1 MTYNSDLPEQEKSE
15 NIISIGALIEDENEF
30 DDRYQIDSKNHLQ
43 VKMTKAQQECLR
55 LAKESGLKTPFG
67 EGEVIIEEPV
77 HKIDWFDMVLMRNR
91 AILEQQF
98 EDEVYGTNLRNIA
111 QNLYSEENQFLGPNL
126 GAVLGERD
134 NKDYE
139 AVYKSEIGSDN
150 YHKEDMGRAAFS
162 GDSFIYQYKNNSI
175 KAQQESQEPKLSQD
189 PHDSYSSQASTNK
202 QESNGNGN
210 VAAAHSKTNPS
221 QDNQATQ
228 AQESSISS
236 LNQANTPHDEDRS
249 VLAKQPLHSQ
259 ELLDPLRA
267 MLAKTLAALTPGKL
281 KYSFF
286 CNSGTESVEAALK
299 LAKAYQSP
307 RGKFTFIATSGA
319 FHGKSLGAL
328 SATAKS
334 TFRKPFM
341 PLLPGFRHVPF
352 GNIEA
357 MRTALNECKKTG
369 DDVAA
374 VILEPIQGE
383 GGVILPPPGYLTAV
397 RKLCDEFGALMI
409 LDEVQTGMGRTGKM
423 FACEHE
429 NVQPDILCLA
439 KALGGGVMPIGATI
453 ATEEVFSV
461 LFDNPFLHTTTF
473 GGNPLACA
481 AALATIN
488 VLLEQNL
495 PAQAEQK
502 GDMLLDGFRQ
512 LAREY
517 PDLVQEARGKGMLMA
532 IEFVDNEIG
541 YNFASEMFRQR
552 VLVAGTLNNAK
563 TISIEPP
570 LTLTIEQCELVIK
583 AARKALAAMRVSV
596 EEA

>member
-1 MTYNSDLPEQEKSE
+1 MFVFIPIFAIAAGVAQSLQYLNRYHVIREPPEHILNRLPSSASALACSAHAL
-15 NIISIGALIEDENEF
+15 NLIEKRTLDHEE
-30 DDRYQIDSKNHLQ
+30 
-43 VKMTKAQQECLR
+43 MKALNR
-55 LAKESGLKTPFG
+55 
-67 EGEVIIEEPV
+67 EVIEYFKEHVNPG
-77 HKIDWFDMVLMRNR
+77 F
-91 AILEQQF
+91 LEYRKSVTAGG
-98 EDEVYGTNLRNIA
+98 DY
-111 QNLYSEENQFLGPNL
+111 
-126 GAVLGERD
+126 GAVEWQAGGLNTLVDTQGQEFIDCLGGFGIFNVGHR
-134 NKDYE
+134 NPVVVS
-139 AVYKSEIGSDN
+139 AV
-150 YHKEDMGRAAFS
+150 
-162 GDSFIYQYKNNSI
+162 Q
-175 KAQQESQEPKLSQD
+175 
-189 PHDSYSSQASTNK
+189 
-202 QESNGNGN
+202 
-210 VAAAHSKTNPS
+210 
-221 QDNQATQ
+221 NQ
-228 AQESSISS
+228 
-236 LNQANTPHDEDRS
+236 
-249 VLAKQPLHSQ
+249 LAKQPLHSQ

-267 MLAKTLAALTPGKL
+267 M
-281 KYSFF
+281 
-286 CNSGTESVEAALK
+286 

-512 LAREY
+512 LPREY

-563 TISIEPP
+563 TIRIEPP

>member
-1 MTYNSDLPEQEKSE
+1 MNRLPSSASALACSAHAL
-15 NIISIGALIEDENEF
+15 NLIEKRTLDHEEMKALNQEVREYFKEHVNPGFLEYRKSVTAGGDYGAVEWQAGGLNTLVDTQGQEF
-30 DDRYQIDSKNHLQ
+30 ID
-43 VKMTKAQQECLR
+43 CL
-55 LAKESGLKTPFG
+55 GGFG
-67 EGEVIIEEPV
+67 IFNVGHRNPV
-77 HKIDWFDMVLMRNR
+77 VVS
-91 AILEQQF
+91 A
-98 EDEVYGTNLRNIA
+98 V
-111 QNLYSEENQFLGPNL
+111 ENQ
-126 GAVLGERD
+126 
-134 NKDYE
+134 
-139 AVYKSEIGSDN
+139 
-150 YHKEDMGRAAFS
+150 
-162 GDSFIYQYKNNSI
+162 
-175 KAQQESQEPKLSQD
+175 
-189 PHDSYSSQASTNK
+189 
-202 QESNGNGN
+202 
-210 VAAAHSKTNPS
+210 
-221 QDNQATQ
+221 
-228 AQESSISS
+228 
-236 LNQANTPHDEDRS
+236 
-249 VLAKQPLHSQ
+249 LAKQPLHSQ

-267 MLAKTLAALTPGKL
+267 MLAKT
-281 KYSFF
+281 
-286 CNSGTESVEAALK
+286 
-299 LAKAYQSP
+299 YQSP

-352 GNIEA
+352 GDINA
-357 MRTALNECKKTG
+357 MRTMLSECKKTG

-383 GGVILPPPGYLTAV
+383 GGVILPPTGYLPAV
-397 RKLCDEFGALMI
+397 RKLCDEFGALLI

-439 KALGGGVMPIGATI
+439 KALGGGVMPIGATV

-488 VLLEQNL
+488 VLLTQNL
-495 PAQAEQK
+495 PAQAAQK
-502 GDMLLDGFRQ
+502 GDMLLDGFRL
-512 LAREY
+512 LAQEY
-517 PDLVQEARGKGMLMA
+517 PDLVNEVRGKGMLMA

-541 YNFASEMFRQR
+541 YDFASEMFRQR

-563 TISIEPP
+563 TIRIEPP
-570 LTLTIEQCELVIK
+570 LTLTLEQCEQVLK
-583 AARKALAAMRVSV
+583 AARKALAALRVSV

>member
-1 MTYNSDLPEQEKSE
+1 
-15 NIISIGALIEDENEF
+15 
-30 DDRYQIDSKNHLQ
+30 
-43 VKMTKAQQECLR
+43 LR
-55 LAKESGLKTPFG
+55 S
-67 EGEVIIEEPV
+67 
-77 HKIDWFDMVLMRNR
+77 
-91 AILEQQF
+91 
-98 EDEVYGTNLRNIA
+98 
-111 QNLYSEENQFLGPNL
+111 
-126 GAVLGERD
+126 
-134 NKDYE
+134 
-139 AVYKSEIGSDN
+139 
-150 YHKEDMGRAAFS
+150 
-162 GDSFIYQYKNNSI
+162 
-175 KAQQESQEPKLSQD
+175 
-189 PHDSYSSQASTNK
+189 
-202 QESNGNGN
+202 
-210 VAAAHSKTNPS
+210 
-221 QDNQATQ
+221 
-228 AQESSISS
+228 
-236 LNQANTPHDEDRS
+236 
-249 VLAKQPLHSQ
+249 
-259 ELLDPLRA
+259 

-286 CNSGTESVEAALK
+286 SNSGTESVEAALK

-307 RGKFTFIATSGA
+307 RGKFTFVATSGA

-352 GNIEA
+352 GDINA
-357 MRTALNECKKTG
+357 MRTLLSECKKTG

-383 GGVILPPPGYLTAV
+383 GGVILPPPGYLPAV
-397 RKLCDEFGALMI
+397 RKLCDEFGALLI

-439 KALGGGVMPIGATI
+439 KALGGGVMPIGATV

-488 VLLEQNL
+488 VLLTENL

-502 GDMLLDGFRQ
+502 GERLLNGFRQ
-512 LAREY
+512 LADAY
-517 PDLVQEARGKGMLMA
+517 PDLVNEVRGKGMLMA

-541 YNFASEMFRQR
+541 YHFSSEMFRQR

-563 TISIEPP
+563 TIRIEPP
-570 LTLTIEQCELVIK
+570 LTLTPDQCEQVLK
-583 AARKALAAMRVSV
+583 AAGKALAALRVSV

>member
-1 MTYNSDLPEQEKSE
+1 MNRLPSSASALACSAHAL
-15 NIISIGALIEDENEF
+15 NLIEKRTLDHEEMKALNQEVREYFKEHVNPGFLEYRKSVTAGGDYGAVEWQAGGLNTLVDTQGQEF
-30 DDRYQIDSKNHLQ
+30 ID
-43 VKMTKAQQECLR
+43 CL
-55 LAKESGLKTPFG
+55 GGFG
-67 EGEVIIEEPV
+67 IFNVGHRNPV
-77 HKIDWFDMVLMRNR
+77 VVS
-91 AILEQQF
+91 A
-98 EDEVYGTNLRNIA
+98 V
-111 QNLYSEENQFLGPNL
+111 ENQ
-126 GAVLGERD
+126 
-134 NKDYE
+134 
-139 AVYKSEIGSDN
+139 
-150 YHKEDMGRAAFS
+150 
-162 GDSFIYQYKNNSI
+162 
-175 KAQQESQEPKLSQD
+175 
-189 PHDSYSSQASTNK
+189 
-202 QESNGNGN
+202 
-210 VAAAHSKTNPS
+210 
-221 QDNQATQ
+221 
-228 AQESSISS
+228 
-236 LNQANTPHDEDRS
+236 
-249 VLAKQPLHSQ
+249 LAKQPLHSQ

-267 MLAKTLAALTPGKL
+267 M
-281 KYSFF
+281 
-286 CNSGTESVEAALK
+286 

-352 GNIEA
+352 GDINA
-357 MRTALNECKKTG
+357 MRTMLSECKKTG

-383 GGVILPPPGYLTAV
+383 GGVILPPTGYLPAV
-397 RKLCDEFGALMI
+397 RKLCDEFGALLI

-439 KALGGGVMPIGATI
+439 KALGGGVMPIGATV

-488 VLLEQNL
+488 VLLTQNL
-495 PAQAEQK
+495 PAQAAQK
-502 GDMLLDGFRQ
+502 GDMLLDGFRL
-512 LAREY
+512 LAQEY
-517 PDLVQEARGKGMLMA
+517 PDLVNEVRGKGMLMA

-541 YNFASEMFRQR
+541 YDFASEMFRQR

-563 TISIEPP
+563 TIRIEPP
-570 LTLTIEQCELVIK
+570 LTLTLEQCEQVLK
-583 AARKALAAMRVSV
+583 AARKALAALRVSV

>member
-1 MTYNSDLPEQEKSE
+1 MNRLPSSASALACTAHAL
-15 NIISIGALIEDENEF
+15 NLIEKRTLDHEEMKQLN
-30 DDRYQIDSKNHLQ
+30 R
-43 VKMTKAQQECLR
+43 
-55 LAKESGLKTPFG
+55 
-67 EGEVIIEEPV
+67 EVIDYFKEHVNPG
-77 HKIDWFDMVLMRNR
+77 F
-91 AILEQQF
+91 LEYRKSVTAGG
-98 EDEVYGTNLRNIA
+98 DY
-111 QNLYSEENQFLGPNL
+111 
-126 GAVLGERD
+126 GAVEW
-134 NKDYE
+134 
-139 AVYKSEIGSDN
+139 
-150 YHKEDMGRAAFS
+150 
-162 GDSFIYQYKNNSI
+162 
-175 KAQQESQEPKLSQD
+175 
-189 PHDSYSSQASTNK
+189 QA
-202 QESNGNGN
+202 G
-210 VAAAHSKTNPS
+210 
-221 QDNQATQ
+221 
-228 AQESSISS
+228 S
-236 LNQANTPHDEDRS
+236 LNTLVDTQGQEFIDCLGGFGIFNVGHRNPVVVSAVQNQ
-249 VLAKQPLHSQ
+249 LAKQPLHSQ

-286 CNSGTESVEAALK
+286 SNSGTESVEAAIK

-307 RGKFTFIATSGA
+307 RGKF
-319 FHGKSLGAL
+319 
-328 SATAKS
+328 

-352 GNIEA
+352 GDINA
-357 MRTALNECKKTG
+357 MRTVLSECRKTG

-383 GGVILPPPGYLTAV
+383 GGVILPPQGYLPAV
-397 RKLCDEFGALMI
+397 RQLCDEFGALLI

-439 KALGGGVMPIGATI
+439 KALGGGVMPIGATV

-512 LAREY
+512 LGREY

-541 YNFASEMFRQR
+541 YSFASEMFRQR

-563 TISIEPP
+563 TIRIEPP
-570 LTLTIEQCELVIK
+570 LTLTIEQCEQVLK
-583 AARKALAAMRVSV
+583 AARKALAALRVRV
-596 EEA
+596 EEI

>member
-1 MTYNSDLPEQEKSE
+1 MITEFVFIPIFAIAAGVAQSLQYLNRYHVIREPPEHILNRLPSSASALACSAHAL
-15 NIISIGALIEDENEF
+15 NLIEKRTLDHEE
-30 DDRYQIDSKNHLQ
+30 
-43 VKMTKAQQECLR
+43 MKALNR
-55 LAKESGLKTPFG
+55 
-67 EGEVIIEEPV
+67 EVIEYFKEHVNPG
-77 HKIDWFDMVLMRNR
+77 F
-91 AILEQQF
+91 LEYRKSVTAGG
-98 EDEVYGTNLRNIA
+98 DY
-111 QNLYSEENQFLGPNL
+111 
-126 GAVLGERD
+126 GAVEWQAGGLNTLVDTQGQEFIDCLGGFGIFNVGHR
-134 NKDYE
+134 NPVVVS
-139 AVYKSEIGSDN
+139 AV
-150 YHKEDMGRAAFS
+150 
-162 GDSFIYQYKNNSI
+162 Q
-175 KAQQESQEPKLSQD
+175 
-189 PHDSYSSQASTNK
+189 
-202 QESNGNGN
+202 
-210 VAAAHSKTNPS
+210 
-221 QDNQATQ
+221 NQ
-228 AQESSISS
+228 
-236 LNQANTPHDEDRS
+236 
-249 VLAKQPLHSQ
+249 LAKQPLHSQ

-374 VILEPIQGE
+374 V
-383 GGVILPPPGYLTAV
+383 
-397 RKLCDEFGALMI
+397 I

-563 TISIEPP
+563 TIRIEPP

>member
-1 MTYNSDLPEQEKSE
+1 MITEFVFIPIFAIAAGVAQSLQYLNRYHVIREPPEHILNRLPSSASALACSAHAL
-15 NIISIGALIEDENEF
+15 NLIEKRTLDHEE
-30 DDRYQIDSKNHLQ
+30 
-43 VKMTKAQQECLR
+43 MKALNR
-55 LAKESGLKTPFG
+55 
-67 EGEVIIEEPV
+67 EVIEYFKEHVNPG
-77 HKIDWFDMVLMRNR
+77 F
-91 AILEQQF
+91 LEYRKSVTAGG
-98 EDEVYGTNLRNIA
+98 DY
-111 QNLYSEENQFLGPNL
+111 
-126 GAVLGERD
+126 GAVEW
-134 NKDYE
+134 
-139 AVYKSEIGSDN
+139 
-150 YHKEDMGRAAFS
+150 
-162 GDSFIYQYKNNSI
+162 
-175 KAQQESQEPKLSQD
+175 
-189 PHDSYSSQASTNK
+189 QA
-202 QESNGNGN
+202 G
-210 VAAAHSKTNPS
+210 
-221 QDNQATQ
+221 
-228 AQESSISS
+228 S
-236 LNQANTPHDEDRS
+236 LNTLVDTQGQEFIDCLGGFGIFNVGHRNPVVVSAVQNQ
-249 VLAKQPLHSQ
+249 LAKQPLHSQ

-374 VILEPIQGE
+374 V
-383 GGVILPPPGYLTAV
+383 
-397 RKLCDEFGALMI
+397 I

-563 TISIEPP
+563 TIRIEPP

>member
-1 MTYNSDLPEQEKSE
+1 MNRLPSSASALACSAHAL
-15 NIISIGALIEDENEF
+15 NLIEKRTLDHEEMKALNQEVREYFKEHVNPGFLEYRKSVTAGGDYGAVEWQAGGLNTLVDTQGQEF
-30 DDRYQIDSKNHLQ
+30 ID
-43 VKMTKAQQECLR
+43 CL
-55 LAKESGLKTPFG
+55 GGFG
-67 EGEVIIEEPV
+67 IFNVGHRNPV
-77 HKIDWFDMVLMRNR
+77 VVS
-91 AILEQQF
+91 A
-98 EDEVYGTNLRNIA
+98 V
-111 QNLYSEENQFLGPNL
+111 ENQ
-126 GAVLGERD
+126 
-134 NKDYE
+134 
-139 AVYKSEIGSDN
+139 
-150 YHKEDMGRAAFS
+150 
-162 GDSFIYQYKNNSI
+162 
-175 KAQQESQEPKLSQD
+175 
-189 PHDSYSSQASTNK
+189 
-202 QESNGNGN
+202 
-210 VAAAHSKTNPS
+210 
-221 QDNQATQ
+221 
-228 AQESSISS
+228 
-236 LNQANTPHDEDRS
+236 
-249 VLAKQPLHSQ
+249 LAKQPLHSQ

-267 MLAKTLAALTPGKL
+267 M
-281 KYSFF
+281 
-286 CNSGTESVEAALK
+286 

-352 GNIEA
+352 GDITA
-357 MRTALNECKKTG
+357 MRTMLSECKKTG

-383 GGVILPPPGYLTAV
+383 GGVILPPTGYLPAV
-397 RKLCDEFGALMI
+397 RKLCDEFGALLI

-439 KALGGGVMPIGATI
+439 KALGGGVMPIGATV

-488 VLLEQNL
+488 VLLTQNL
-495 PAQAEQK
+495 PAQAAQK
-502 GDMLLDGFRQ
+502 GDMLLDGFRL
-512 LAREY
+512 LAQEY
-517 PDLVQEARGKGMLMA
+517 PDLVNEVRGKGMLMA

-541 YNFASEMFRQR
+541 YDFASEMFRQR

-563 TISIEPP
+563 TIRIEPP
-570 LTLTIEQCELVIK
+570 LTLTLEQCEQVLK
-583 AARKALAAMRVSV
+583 AARKALAALRVSV

>member
-1 MTYNSDLPEQEKSE
+1 MY
-15 NIISIGALIEDENEF
+15 
-30 DDRYQIDSKNHLQ
+30 
-43 VKMTKAQQECLR
+43 R
-55 LAKESGLKTPFG
+55 LAISKPCARPL
-67 EGEVIIEEPV
+67 
-77 HKIDWFDMVLMRNR
+77 
-91 AILEQQF
+91 
-98 EDEVYGTNLRNIA
+98 
-111 QNLYSEENQFLGPNL
+111 
-126 GAVLGERD
+126 
-134 NKDYE
+134 
-139 AVYKSEIGSDN
+139 
-150 YHKEDMGRAAFS
+150 
-162 GDSFIYQYKNNSI
+162 
-175 KAQQESQEPKLSQD
+175 
-189 PHDSYSSQASTNK
+189 AS
-202 QESNGNGN
+202 
-210 VAAAHSKTNPS
+210 A
-221 QDNQATQ
+221 
-228 AQESSISS
+228 
-236 LNQANTPHDEDRS
+236 
-249 VLAKQPLHSQ
+249 
-259 ELLDPLRA
+259 
-267 MLAKTLAALTPGKL
+267 
-281 KYSFF
+281 
-286 CNSGTESVEAALK
+286 
-299 LAKAYQSP
+299 
-307 RGKFTFIATSGA
+307 
-319 FHGKSLGAL
+319 
-328 SATAKS
+328 
-334 TFRKPFM
+334 
-341 PLLPGFRHVPF
+341 
-352 GNIEA
+352 
-357 MRTALNECKKTG
+357 KTG

-397 RKLCDEFGALMI
+397 RKLCDEFDALMI

-563 TISIEPP
+563 TIRIEPP

>member
-1 MTYNSDLPEQEKSE
+1 
-15 NIISIGALIEDENEF
+15 
-30 DDRYQIDSKNHLQ
+30 
-43 VKMTKAQQECLR
+43 
-55 LAKESGLKTPFG
+55 
-67 EGEVIIEEPV
+67 
-77 HKIDWFDMVLMRNR
+77 
-91 AILEQQF
+91 
-98 EDEVYGTNLRNIA
+98 
-111 QNLYSEENQFLGPNL
+111 
-126 GAVLGERD
+126 
-134 NKDYE
+134 
-139 AVYKSEIGSDN
+139 
-150 YHKEDMGRAAFS
+150 
-162 GDSFIYQYKNNSI
+162 
-175 KAQQESQEPKLSQD
+175 
-189 PHDSYSSQASTNK
+189 
-202 QESNGNGN
+202 
-210 VAAAHSKTNPS
+210 
-221 QDNQATQ
+221 
-228 AQESSISS
+228 
-236 LNQANTPHDEDRS
+236 
-249 VLAKQPLHSQ
+249 
-259 ELLDPLRA
+259 

-357 MRTALNECKKTG
+357 MLTALNECKKTG

-563 TISIEPP
+563 TIRIEPP